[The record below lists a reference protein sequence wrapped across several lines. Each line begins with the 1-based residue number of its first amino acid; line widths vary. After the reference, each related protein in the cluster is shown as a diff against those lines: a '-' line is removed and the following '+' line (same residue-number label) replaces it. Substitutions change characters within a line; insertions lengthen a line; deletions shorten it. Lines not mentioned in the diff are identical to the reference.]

1 MRVNHLIIHNLKK
14 EQQARAELV
23 ISKKALSPKDSK
35 AISLIEE
42 LNARYRNNIVY
53 GVFSAQSGESD
64 TFQKEFDG
72 YLKNKKTLADT
83 RFFEMS
89 QKTINML
96 YSRIDSIQAAKG
108 GYILFADY
116 QPKGGPHYFSVF
128 LIRDITGKVFEL
140 NKNTITIEEVI
151 HADTANLAMACRI
164 NIEKYRAFSPEEDST
179 YLGFISVKQPE
190 TSGYFID
197 WIGAERRKKNA
208 EDSKNLVAIITQ
220 MDPPAGEDGKPVGRE
235 EFHRQVYDAI
245 KVYGRREV
253 NVNSLS
259 MTIFGDES
267 RIMEYAEQNGIE
279 MSTGF
284 FPNGRI
290 LKKLIVHSAKGD
302 NIDLRYPPSSFNKKI
317 RIDKTNPNI
326 IIIDSESLANAI
338 RKEEGTG

>member
-14 EQQARAELV
+14 EQQQKAELI
-23 ISKKALSPKDSK
+23 ISREALDPGDSK
-35 AISLIEE
+35 AVSLIEE
-42 LNARYRNNIVY
+42 LNARYKNNIVH

-64 TFQKEFDG
+64 NFQKEFDG
-72 YLKNKKTLADT
+72 YLKNKKPPANK

-89 QKTINML
+89 QKTINLL

-116 QPKGGPHYFSVF
+116 QPRDGLRYFSVF

-140 NKNTITIEEVI
+140 NKNTIIVEEII

-164 NIEKYRAFSPEEDST
+164 NVEKYQSFLPEGGGT
-179 YLGFISVKQPE
+179 YLGFISVKQSE

-208 EDSKNLVAIITQ
+208 EDSQNLVAIITK
-220 MDPPAGEDGKPVGRE
+220 MDPPADEDGKPVSRE
-235 EFHRQVYDAI
+235 EFHRQAHDAI
-245 KVYGRREV
+245 KAFGKREV

-267 RIMEYAEQNGIE
+267 KIMEYAEQNGIE
-279 MSTGF
+279 MSTEF
-284 FPNGRI
+284 FPNERI
-290 LKKLIVHSAKGD
+290 LRRLIVHSAKGD

-326 IIIDSESLANAI
+326 IIIDSEALANAI
-338 RKEEGTG
+338 RREEKTE